1 MMMMGVKCQPSSEI
15 VWMIEKFTTSLQKT
29 KQRRE
34 RERERESFLGFYN

>member
-29 KQRRE
+29 KQRGE
-34 RERERESFLGFYN
+34 REREGERFLGFYN